1 MSLVNYRPLESPV
14 AQMSAVAG
22 LVASTAQSLSL
33 SFQEKSVLLR
43 ICQSFGSSV
52 MYDVYRSVDGVVDS
66 EPMVSGVSDAFYL
79 SVVLGQENSILV
91 LSLRADGY
99 YPILLTVSY
108 LYEKDLLFISQVG
121 AAGEM
126 KYKTFNSTELSQ
138 NLDYTIDSFTAVPD
152 LSIDTLP
159 KVIDFLSGFVTTDN
173 LKQYIADQVDV
184 FEIVQGPG
192 SSTTAVMSQ
201 NAVTEEL
208 RKKASLESV
217 TASISAHN
225 TSTTAHADIRE
236 LLNTCVG
243 LPAYDSSSYKI
254 TFTTLA
260 GATAE
265 IDLPIEQ
272 LALRYNAETDSIEF
286 DNADGTTTSIPVS
299 AFVKEYVGSIGDRI
313 QVSIDEN
320 NVIHATVLKNSID
333 WDCLSFELQERINDH
348 VTSADFATKAVRTD
362 IAQTLS
368 AAQQEQALAN
378 LGMKVYVTDSSF
390 LGSTLSAEEIEQ
402 LAVSKALLFTDTGD
416 LFLLGALDSN
426 KITYTR
432 AINNS
437 IISIITITRSTNKVS
452 ALVNYNYKDFQAVH
466 TTVETL
472 TSAQQ
477 EQAWLNLGFDLVVLK
492 FPEGAT
498 SVTLTDEYDTKLRS
512 GAAVL
517 VTVDGTNTGSG
528 IYNADNHIFTPIDFN
543 ATSKPLYYS
552 LALFS
557 GLFYCSYDKESKT
570 FAYHGIIRLIDSG
583 ALRFDRLTSL
593 SGAQQSQAFENLGWK
608 VHVISE
614 SAIGSSDAVSDDEK
628 EARLAATALLVQETG
643 EMYIYG
649 HNSSSTPSDRR
660 FYRFRDTKTLAL
672 LNVVTTT
679 GLITQPLFVN
689 IYDENAVSFNIDQSS
704 VSDDNKNKALGNI
717 GIDLVRIPHSLLNT
731 TLSDDMVNVINNA
744 RGIILVDTPS
754 DYMNPTVFVKGN
766 NVSGSCI
773 FVSFVTG
780 NTYCIFTLNRST
792 KLLSGISSGLT
803 YGGSVR
809 YAEEQSL
816 TTAQQERALDN
827 IGFPLVHLDFALIGT
842 TLDDNI
848 YNAVASAK
856 GIILENVPDGNNA
869 SSLYLV
875 GSSDTVTTIFVSEFN
890 ARVWFV
896 LTLSHT
902 SKKLSLVSTGYAT
915 DVVRYSE
922 GQNLTNT
929 QKDTALSNI
938 GLNWIHVQYSLLG
951 TTLDDATYTKIKN
964 AYGIILTDAPSEY
977 YGPSEFICGANNSDG
992 AKVFT
997 CLNLANT
1004 SAYIVLY
1011 TNHSLTAVRYAR
1023 TYDGAVP
1030 YDASKALTSDQQEVA
1045 LSNIGLGFVIVDYS
1059 ELSTTLSDDRLSKLV
1074 NAKGVILTNTPDNY
1088 TRSVVFTA
1096 GTRLVNSITFSSI
1109 EDFQDINYIVL
1120 NIPNK
1125 VLSLVQ
1131 TSKLVI
1137 SNFNQNLTN
1146 TEKDTVLSNIGLDFV
1161 HVDYSLLGTVL
1172 SDTMASS
1179 VTNAKGIIITNIPDT
1194 TNLPDIYL
1202 SGAKSSS
1209 NVLNFVSFYTD
1220 GTLSNITF
1228 TISTKVLGNPSFK
1241 LTNAYSV
1248 VYNTSQSITDT
1259 QKQQAR
1265 TNIGVKSADELLE
1278 DADFIAQLKTKLG
1291 IA

>member
-22 LVASTAQSLSL
+22 LVASTAQALSL

-52 MYDVYRSVDGVVDS
+52 TYDVYRSVDGVVDS

-91 LSLRADGY
+91 LSLRAAGY

-121 AAGEM
+121 AIGEM

-208 RKKASLESV
+208 RKKASMESV
-217 TASISAHN
+217 TESISAHN

-260 GATAE
+260 GATVE

-320 NVIHATVLKNSID
+320 NVIHATILKNSID
-333 WDCLSFELQERINDH
+333 WGCLSFELQERINDH

-390 LGSTLSAEEIEQ
+390 LGSTLSAEEIEEVF
-402 LAVSKALLFTDTGD
+402 VSKAILFTDTGD
-416 LFLLGALDSN
+416 LFSFGAANSSQIYFYKFINRSFIGYITLNKPRGLVSN
-426 KITYTR
+426 GSFEYQDVT
-432 AINNS
+432 
-437 IISIITITRSTNKVS
+437 
-452 ALVNYNYKDFQAVH
+452 AVH
-466 TTVETL
+466 FTAQNPAL

-477 EQAWLNLGFDLVVLK
+477 EQAWSNLGFDLVVLK

-498 SVTLTDEYDTKLRS
+498 SVTLTDEEDAKLAAGS
-512 GAAVL
+512 AVL
-517 VTVDGTNTGSG
+517 VTVDGTNTSTGV
-528 IYNADNHIFTPIDFN
+528 YNADNHIFASYNFMMVSEPR
-543 ATSKPLYYS
+543 YYS
-552 LALFS
+552 LWSHTSAL
-557 GLFYCSYDKESKT
+557 YCSYKKASKT
-570 FAYHGIIRLIDSG
+570 FVYNGSLQLNDTG
-583 ALRFDRLTSL
+583 ALRFNCLTSL

-628 EARLAATALLVQETG
+628 AARLSATALLVQETG

-649 HNSSSTPSDRR
+649 HNSSSVPSDRR

-689 IYDENAVSFNIDQSS
+689 IYDENAVSFNIDQSG
-704 VSDDNKNKALGNI
+704 VSDDRKNKALGNI
-717 GIDLVRIPHSLLNT
+717 GLDFVRIPYSLLGT
-731 TLSDDMVNVINNA
+731 TLSDEMFAVLDNA
-744 RGIILVDTPS
+744 RGIIVVNTSSNYD
-754 DYMNPTVFVKGN
+754 NPTVFIKGIN
-766 NVSGSCI
+766 GSTACY
-773 FVSFVTG
+773 FVSHNTG
-780 NTYCIFTLNRST
+780 TTYCQIQLNKST
-792 KLLSGISSGLT
+792 KILSSISAGLT
-803 YGGSVR
+803 YAGSVR
-809 YAEEQSL
+809 YAETQNL
-816 TTAQQERALDN
+816 TNTQKDMALSN
-827 IGFPLVHLDFALIGT
+827 IGLPLVHVDYSLIGS
-842 TLDDNI
+842 TLDDST
-848 YNAVASAK
+848 YNKLLTAK
-856 GIILENVPDGNNA
+856 GVFLENVPDGNNA
-869 SSLYLV
+869 PSLYFV
-875 GSSDTVTTIFVSEFN
+875 GSSNTVTTTFVSEFN

-902 SKKLSLVSTGYAT
+902 SKKLSLISAGYAT

-922 GQNLTNT
+922 GQNLTDT
-929 QKDTALSNI
+929 QKN
-938 GLNWIHVQYSLLG
+938 
-951 TTLDDATYTKIKN
+951 
-964 AYGIILTDAPSEY
+964 
-977 YGPSEFICGANNSDG
+977 
-992 AKVFT
+992 
-997 CLNLANT
+997 
-1004 SAYIVLY
+1004 
-1011 TNHSLTAVRYAR
+1011 
-1023 TYDGAVP
+1023 
-1030 YDASKALTSDQQEVA
+1030 
-1045 LSNIGLGFVIVDYS
+1045 
-1059 ELSTTLSDDRLSKLV
+1059 
-1074 NAKGVILTNTPDNY
+1074 
-1088 TRSVVFTA
+1088 
-1096 GTRLVNSITFSSI
+1096 
-1109 EDFQDINYIVL
+1109 
-1120 NIPNK
+1120 
-1125 VLSLVQ
+1125 
-1131 TSKLVI
+1131 
-1137 SNFNQNLTN
+1137 
-1146 TEKDTVLSNIGLDFV
+1146 TVLSNIGLDFV
-1161 HVDYSLLGTVL
+1161 QVDYSLLGTILDDSTAAVVENANGIVL
-1172 SDTMASS
+1172 TNTPESYSKASVFLKS
-1179 VTNAKGIIITNIPDT
+1179 VYSNNIIYFNAWNG
-1194 TNLPDIYL
+1194 
-1202 SGAKSSS
+1202 
-1209 NVLNFVSFYTD
+1209 VSLVSQFSY
-1220 GTLSNITF
+1220 N
-1228 TISTKVLGNPSFK
+1228 ISTKQFTAVSATDLHFDSVRYNVSQD
-1241 LTNAYSV
+1241 LTDV
-1248 VYNTSQSITDT
+1248 

-1278 DADFIAQLKTKLG
+1278 DVDFIAQLKTKLG

>member
-121 AAGEM
+121 ATGDM

-138 NLDYTIDSFTAVPD
+138 NLDYTIDLFTAVPD

-173 LKQYIADQVDV
+173 LKQYIADQIDV

-208 RKKASLESV
+208 RKKASMESV
-217 TASISAHN
+217 TESISAHN

-260 GATAE
+260 GATVE

-368 AAQQEQALAN
+368 ATQQEQALAN

-390 LGSTLSAEEIEQ
+390 LGSTLSAEEIEEVF
-402 LAVSKALLFTDTGD
+402 VSKAILFTDTGD
-416 LFLLGALDSN
+416 LFSFGVASSSQIYFYKLINRSSIGYITLNKPSGLVSN
-426 KITYTR
+426 GSFEYQDVT
-432 AINNS
+432 
-437 IISIITITRSTNKVS
+437 
-452 ALVNYNYKDFQAVH
+452 AVRF
-466 TTVETL
+466 TAQNPAL

-498 SVTLTDEYDTKLRS
+498 SVTLTDEEDAKLAA

-517 VTVDGTNTGSG
+517 VTVDGTNTGTG
-528 IYNADNHIFTPIDFN
+528 VYNADNHIFASFN
-543 ATSKPLYYS
+543 FTTVPEPLYYS
-552 LALFS
+552 LWSYTSAL
-557 GLFYCSYDKESKT
+557 YCSYKKASKT
-570 FAYHGIIRLIDSG
+570 FFYNGSLQLNDTG
-583 ALRFDRLTSL
+583 ALRTDRLTSL
-593 SGAQQSQAFENLGWK
+593 TGAQQSQAFKNLGWK
-608 VHVISE
+608 VRVISE

-628 EARLAATALLVQETG
+628 AARLSATALLVQETG

-649 HNSSSTPSDRR
+649 HNSSSAPSDRR

-704 VSDDNKNKALGNI
+704 VSNDKKNKALGNI
-717 GIDLVRIPHSLLNT
+717 GIDLVRLPYSLLNT
-731 TLSDDMVNVINNA
+731 TLSDEIMEVVDNA
-744 RGIILVDTPS
+744 RGIILVDPPS
-754 DYMNPTVFVKGN
+754 NYMNPTVFVKGN
-766 NVSGSCI
+766 NTSGSCI

-780 NTYCIFTLNRST
+780 NTYCIFTLNKST

-809 YAEEQSL
+809 YVE
-816 TTAQQERALDN
+816 
-827 IGFPLVHLDFALIGT
+827 V
-842 TLDDNI
+842 
-848 YNAVASAK
+848 
-856 GIILENVPDGNNA
+856 
-869 SSLYLV
+869 
-875 GSSDTVTTIFVSEFN
+875 
-890 ARVWFV
+890 
-896 LTLSHT
+896 
-902 SKKLSLVSTGYAT
+902 
-915 DVVRYSE
+915 
-922 GQNLTNT
+922 QNLTT
-929 QKDTALSNI
+929 SQQDTALSNI
-938 GLNWIHVQYSLLG
+938 GLDFIHLDYSLLN
-951 TTLDDATYTKIKN
+951 TTLDDST
-964 AYGIILTDAPSEY
+964 
-977 YGPSEFICGANNSDG
+977 
-992 AKVFT
+992 
-997 CLNLANT
+997 
-1004 SAYIVLY
+1004 
-1011 TNHSLTAVRYAR
+1011 
-1023 TYDGAVP
+1023 
-1030 YDASKALTSDQQEVA
+1030 VA
-1045 LSNIGLGFVIVDYS
+1045 LV
-1059 ELSTTLSDDRLSKLV
+1059 E
-1074 NAKGVILTNTPDNY
+1074 NAKGIILTNTPENY
-1088 TRSVVFTA
+1088 SKASVFLKSNYSADLIYFNAWNGAT
-1096 GTRLVNSITFSSI
+1096 LVS
-1109 EDFQDINYIVL
+1109 Q
-1120 NIPNK
+1120 
-1125 VLSLVQ
+1125 
-1131 TSKLVI
+1131 
-1137 SNFNQNLTN
+1137 
-1146 TEKDTVLSNIGLDFV
+1146 
-1161 HVDYSLLGTVL
+1161 
-1172 SDTMASS
+1172 
-1179 VTNAKGIIITNIPDT
+1179 
-1194 TNLPDIYL
+1194 
-1202 SGAKSSS
+1202 
-1209 NVLNFVSFYTD
+1209 FY
-1220 GTLSNITF
+1220 
-1228 TISTKVLGNPSFK
+1228 
-1241 LTNAYSV
+1241 
-1248 VYNTSQSITDT
+1248 YNTSTKKLTAIGNTDLHFDSIRYAVSQDLTDA

-1265 TNIGVKSADELLE
+1265 SNIGVQSVDELLA
-1278 DADFIAQLKTKLG
+1278 DDDFIAQLKTKLG